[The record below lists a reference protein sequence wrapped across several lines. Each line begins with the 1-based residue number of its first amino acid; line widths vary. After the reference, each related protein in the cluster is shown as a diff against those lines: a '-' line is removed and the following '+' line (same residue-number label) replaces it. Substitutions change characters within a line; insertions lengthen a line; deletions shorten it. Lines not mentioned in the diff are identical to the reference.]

1 MILSYDSTAIDFFD
15 DWVDHFVIGI
25 VIIDRFDVIMVE
37 DQQNLSIR
45 KYSDI
50 SLPQPSQLIV

>member
-1 MILSYDSTAIDFFD
+1 MILPYDSTAIDFLD
-15 DWVDHFVIGI
+15 DWVDHFIIGI

-37 DQQNLSIR
+37 NQQNLSIG

-50 SLPQPSQLIV
+50 SLPQPS